1 MYKATLSLVITII
14 VSSPLLFGQTPAVTD
29 PSSKQPVATDHPVTA
44 ILGAF
49 PPEMNILQEQIQQKK
64 DTVIQQVRF
73 TRGILNGRRVVLAQT
88 GMGKVNAAMTTTLML
103 EHFHPHELLFTG
115 IAGGV
120 NPDLSPGD
128 LVIGTAV
135 TYHDYGTLMPDS
147 LQLRPTHN
155 PFTLQEN
162 PIFFTCDTGLV
173 QTARRVSKQ
182 VAFSKIDHRN
192 GGRLPTVV
200 AGIIV
205 TGDVFVASL
214 PATQKFRRQLGAEAT
229 EMEGA
234 AIGQVCWQQRVPFL
248 VIRSLSDNASSNAAS
263 EVRTFYQVAANNSAS
278 LVMALVAALNFVE

>member
-1 MYKATLSLVITII
+1 MVKTTLSFAILLLL
-14 VSSPLLFGQTPAVTD
+14 SGPLLFGQAPAN
-29 PSSKQPVATDHPVTA
+29 PVTA

-64 DTVIQQVRF
+64 DTLIQQVRF
-73 TRGILNGRRVVLAQT
+73 TLGLLNGRQVVLAQT
-88 GMGKVNAAMTTTLML
+88 GMGKVNAAMTTTLIL
-103 EHFHPHELLFTG
+103 EHFHPRELLFTG

-120 NPDLSPGD
+120 NPRLSPGD

-135 TYHDYGTLMPDS
+135 TYHDYGTLTPDS
-147 LQLRPTHN
+147 MLLRPTHN

-162 PIFFTCDTGLV
+162 PVFFTCDTGLV
-173 QTARRVSKQ
+173 QTARRVSKE
-182 VAFSKIDHRN
+182 VAFFKINDHN
-192 GGRLPTVV
+192 GGHQPAIV

-205 TGDVFVASL
+205 TGDVFVAST

-234 AIGQVCWQQRVPFL
+234 AIGQICWQQGVPFL

-278 LVMALVAALNFVE
+278 LVMALVAALQHAEQK